1 MTMATRP
8 GGGRIP
14 AEPGTETFVDGLT
27 VEERH
32 DFERRGRRRRW
43 PRGAAMFNEGGR
55 SDFVASVVGGRV
67 KASYFTDEGDEVVLA
82 IRGPGALLGEM
93 SAIDDE
99 PLSATVTA
107 LESVEAVVVAVDSFM
122 DYLQEHPRVALMLLR
137 SMSRK
142 LRDSDRKRVEF
153 SAFDTLGR
161 VARRLVELADD
172 FGEADGDGIRISLP
186 LSQEELAGW
195 TGSSRE
201 AVSKAL
207 RTLRGR
213 GWIETRRRAI
223 TVLDIDSLRK
233 RSQ

>member
-1 MTMATRP
+1 M
-8 GGGRIP
+8 
-14 AEPGTETFVDGLT
+14 DGLT
-27 VEERH
+27 VDERD
-32 DFERRGRRRRW
+32 DFKRRGRRRRW
-43 PRGAAMFNEGGR
+43 PRGAAIFNEGGR

-67 KASYFTDEGDEVVLA
+67 KAYYFTDEGDEVVLA

-137 SMSRK
+137 GMSRK

-223 TVLDIDSLRK
+223 TVLDVDSLRK

>member
-1 MTMATRP
+1 MATMR
-8 GGGRIP
+8 GATG
-14 AEPGTETFVDGLT
+14 AVEASSESFVDGLT
-27 VEERH
+27 GDERD

-43 PRGAAMFNEGGR
+43 PRGAALFNEGGR
-55 SDFVASVVGGRV
+55 SDYVALVHKGRA

-93 SAIDDE
+93 SAIDED

-107 LESVEAVVVAVDSFM
+107 LEAVEAIVVPVDSFLE
-122 DYLQEHPRVALMLLR
+122 YLEDHPRVTLMLLR

-172 FGEADGDGIRISLP
+172 NGEADGDGIRISLP

-223 TVLDIDSLRK
+223 TVLDIESLRK
-233 RSQ
+233 RSR

>member
-1 MTMATRP
+1 MTI
-8 GGGRIP
+8 GRSDSRVFGEP
-14 AEPGTETFVDGLT
+14 AIEGFGEGLT
-27 VEERH
+27 REELQ
-32 DFERRGRRRRW
+32 DFESRGRRRRW

-55 SDFVASVVGGRV
+55 SDFVASVVKGRV
-67 KASYFTDEGDEVVLA
+67 KACYFTDEGDEVVLA

-107 LESVEAVVVAVDSFM
+107 LEPVETVVVPVDSFL
-122 DYLQEHPRVALMLLR
+122 DYLQAHPRVALMLLR
-137 SMSRK
+137 GMSRK

-186 LSQEELAGW
+186 LSQEELTGW

>member
-1 MTMATRP
+1 MTSGR
-8 GGGRIP
+8 GGGRVL
-14 AEPGTETFVDGLT
+14 AEPSTESFGDGLT
-27 VEERH
+27 SEERA
-32 DFERRGRRRRW
+32 DLEGRGRRRRW
-43 PRGAAMFNEGGR
+43 PRGAALFNEGGR
-55 SDFVASVVGGRV
+55 SDFVASIAKGRV
-67 KASYFTDEGDEVVLA
+67 KASYFTDDGDEVVLA

-93 SAIDDE
+93 SAIDEE

-107 LESVEAVVVAVDSFM
+107 LEPVEAIVVPVESFM
-122 DYLQEHPRVALMLLR
+122 VYLQKHPRVLLMLLR

-153 SAFDTLGR
+153 SAFDSLGR

-172 FGEADGDGIRISLP
+172 FGETDGHGIRISLP

-207 RTLRGR
+207 RTLRSR

-223 TVLDIDSLRK
+223 TILDIDALRK

>member
-1 MTMATRP
+1 MASGP
-8 GGGRIP
+8 GSGRVL
-14 AEPGTETFVDGLT
+14 AEPSTESFADGLT
-27 VEERH
+27 AEERG
-32 DFERRGRRRRW
+32 DLEGRGRRRRW
-43 PRGAAMFNEGGR
+43 PRGAALFNEGGR
-55 SDFVASVVGGRV
+55 SDFVASVVRGRV
-67 KASYFTDEGDEVVLA
+67 KASYFTDDGDEVILA

-93 SAIDDE
+93 SAIDEE

-107 LESVEAVVVAVDSFM
+107 LEPVEAIVVPVGSFLE
-122 DYLQEHPRVALMLLR
+122 YLEKHPRVLLMLLR

-172 FGEADGDGIRISLP
+172 FGETDGDGIRISLP

-223 TVLDIDSLRK
+223 TILDIDALRK

>member
-1 MTMATRP
+1 VL
-8 GGGRIP
+8 
-14 AEPGTETFVDGLT
+14 AEPITDSFSNVLT
-27 VEERH
+27 AEEKA
-32 DFERRGRRRRW
+32 DFEGRGRRRRW
-43 PRGAAMFNEGGR
+43 PRGATMFNEGGR
-55 SDFVASVVGGRV
+55 SDFVASLVDGRV
-67 KASYFTDEGDEVVLA
+67 KACYFTDDGDEVVLA

-93 SAIDDE
+93 SAVDEE

-107 LESVEAVVVAVDSFM
+107 LEPVEAVVVPVESFR
-122 DYLQEHPRVALMLLR
+122 DYLQSNPRVALMLLR

-153 SAFDTLGR
+153 AEFDTLGR
-161 VARRLVELADD
+161 VARRIVELADD
-172 FGEADGDGIRISLP
+172 FGENDVDGIRITLP

-207 RTLRGR
+207 RSLRNR